1 MPCCV
6 VTCGTTNH
14 IPLILGLICICLL
27 SPLPVG
33 SLSVSLSISD
43 FVVPV
48 DGGCSCL
55 PSHLAGEFTKV
66 GVLWELFW
74 SQIPLKDHQGRSS
87 ATEVI
92 EFEVSAND
100 FSSSGMLPH
109 LTPFNNPHTLLL
121 CSQCHTWPEHSVA
134 QPSSTSSNN
143 GYGEAKYLLLF

>member
-1 MPCCV
+1 MCELCVVPCCV
-6 VTCGTTNH
+6 VTCATTNH
-14 IPLILGLICICLL
+14 VPLILGLICICLL

-74 SQIPLKDHQGRSS
+74 SQIPLKDHQGRSR

-100 FSSSGMLPH
+100 FSNSGMSPTPPPPH
-109 LTPFNNPHTLLL
+109 PPH
-121 CSQCHTWPEHSVA
+121 
-134 QPSSTSSNN
+134 PSSVLTVSCMAWAERRS
-143 GYGEAKYLLLF
+143 AKLYIIQ